1 MNTYLVQVKTDRPNT
16 GICATQAL
24 VTCPPESIVDVV
36 FQMAGNQ
43 PHAVVEWALLGTGAP
58 RIKCSHRVN
67 LFDDRQAEVYAA
79 GYAGYPIQRGTFI
92 ERVLS
97 QLAFIDSE
105 ADAAN
110 GKV

>member
-1 MNTYLVQVKTDRPNT
+1 MNTYLVQVKVDKPNI
-16 GICATQAL
+16 GPCATQAL
-24 VTCPPESIVDVV
+24 ICCPPESIVDVV
-36 FQMAGNQ
+36 FQMAGNS
-43 PHAVVEWALLGTGAP
+43 PHAVVEWELLGTGAP

-67 LFDDRQAEVYAA
+67 LFTDDQADIYTS
-79 GYAGYPIQRGTFI
+79 GYAGYPRQRGTFI

-97 QLAFIDSE
+97 QLGFIDSE